1 MRIECYVVA
10 GERLSYTGK
19 EVEQYREV
27 IISYYKLIQRVR
39 TADCRPKLLDSSSP
53 RWRQES
59 DVI

>member
-27 IISYYKLIQRVR
+27 
-39 TADCRPKLLDSSSP
+39 
-53 RWRQES
+53 
-59 DVI
+59 